1 MHSSGSTKPLYLP
14 TYQRGQGLTEIETIY
29 KITKIKLSN
38 YLMRSEDPRLQ
49 LVRRFEEMKSAK
61 GLKSVLK
68 DAANYAKGLGIT
80 IAFDKTRTV
89 LTSEDQKIIEVQQA
103 SPKHISNFLTQVNN
117 NIYMKE
123 TAEQKWLGAF
133 TTAQS
138 EDKQMAA
145 DVCKLLQKW
154 RNIPDIVYSVNTN
167 LRQQLLP
174 TKTYEKCKLQQHL
187 DDLNCRMC
195 SQKQETVTHIMSACS
210 KIAQSL
216 YTARHDKM
224 LRPYYHYL
232 LSTYGFKAE
241 SDHKRPWYQQ
251 RSPMPVIENSLAKIN
266 WNIEFHMEKKPENNA
281 NKVDIAVMD
290 KEKKTWLLIE
300 GTVCGIGLISDRWK
314 TKQDKYRELR
324 AGIRHQYPDYKVNQ
338 VNVVFDFLAEYHQS
352 LKNDLNEHLTGK
364 NEEEAQYLIMKS
376 QKWIISQNVEIV
388 KNFYTYK
395 R

>member
-1 MHSSGSTKPLYLP
+1 
-14 TYQRGQGLTEIETIY
+14 
-29 KITKIKLSN
+29 
-38 YLMRSEDPRLQ
+38 
-49 LVRRFEEMKSAK
+49 
-61 GLKSVLK
+61 
-68 DAANYAKGLGIT
+68 
-80 IAFDKTRTV
+80 
-89 LTSEDQKIIEVQQA
+89 
-103 SPKHISNFLTQVNN
+103 
-117 NIYMKE
+117 MKE
-123 TAEQKWLGAF
+123 K
-133 TTAQS
+133 
-138 EDKQMAA
+138 
-145 DVCKLLQKW
+145 
-154 RNIPDIVYSVNTN
+154 
-167 LRQQLLP
+167 
-174 TKTYEKCKLQQHL
+174 
-187 DDLNCRMC
+187 RMC

-324 AGIRHQYPDYKVNQ
+324 AGIRHQ
-338 VNVVFDFLAEYHQS
+338 
-352 LKNDLNEHLTGK
+352 
-364 NEEEAQYLIMKS
+364 
-376 QKWIISQNVEIV
+376 
-388 KNFYTYK
+388 
-395 R
+395 